1 MREITAT
8 NHIERES
15 CGTLLAILHLNFYV
29 WSFYAFLLDIS
40 THTNSILVSS
50 PFIGGRLLSQVF
62 APPQLGAST
71 TTHLSILACIGKVL
85 ACCFYQEHKRLP
97 NVQLFIQSLL
107 WTSSRNSFSPCTYC
121 LITVPHWILR
131 VLLHNL
137 RVLSCNFCSPDF
149 SLFFAFMFDSS
160 SSCHNTCPS
169 QNRVSIFIPLLYFS
183 SIIRVFNNFTLKKLQ
198 SPNLTSLEK
207 SQLHQ
212 ILEHTEP
219 NCSFMLSSC

>member
-1 MREITAT
+1 MVA
-8 NHIERES
+8 
-15 CGTLLAILHLNFYV
+15 
-29 WSFYAFLLDIS
+29 SFS
-40 THTNSILVSS
+40 
-50 PFIGGRLLSQVF
+50 
-62 APPQLGAST
+62 LGAST

-160 SSCHNTCPS
+160 SSCHNTYSS
-169 QNRVSIFIPLLYFS
+169 QNRVPIFILLLYFS
-183 SIIRVFNNFTLKKLQ
+183 SIIRVFINSPFEKLQ
-198 SPNLTSLEK
+198 SPNLLWRNHHSIRSLNIQNPTVPVCRHLASLQQFHYK
-207 SQLHQ
+207 LLHIQ
-212 ILEHTEP
+212 K
-219 NCSFMLSSC
+219 